1 MLKMV
6 KQKKSRLAML
16 LAALLLTMAMA
27 SQALAFTD
35 MGNSSVETQKAVDRL
50 VELGILNGYID
61 DTFRPDDSINR
72 AEFAKVASLA
82 LSQKTG
88 VTLGAVQETDFADVS
103 KNAWYAKDVANAV
116 ALGLMKGDSEGT
128 FRPTDTVNTGEVITV
143 LMRALGYT
151 DADLQLTDK
160 YYIELFMDSMS
171 RTEAELQ
178 KLPWP
183 DNYICKALEIGLLN
197 ENDDFLPMLSCRRG
211 QVATYVARMLSLP
224 QAGEQQTKPVEPA
237 EEEND
242 PLRREFQYGVV
253 TARTGET
260 VTITRF
266 ADGLQQTYHVSPNCD
281 WQMNKL
287 ECTPGNVVA
296 FQVSRAGSVSYVGK
310 TNVVTHNQREAELSG
325 SKIKLNG
332 KSLLLA
338 DDASVLL
345 MNSAGGVSK
354 VNLERLQ
361 ASDYVADL
369 RSSDYRADVQY
380 VLNRAGE
387 VACLLIGDYRGQ
399 GQQMFGFVEQ
409 FGDGKDGMVVN
420 FYGDNTDY
428 IWKYVG
434 KDGDQAPEENVLY
447 AYRYR
452 ADGVE
457 AYRVNVVDEQIRGTY
472 GEGEIVRYAG
482 DICLTESGKQF
493 IVDSETQILR
503 ISLRSDG
510 TIYDVT
516 QEDAVYGGDRVRVR
530 YTTKSGSNYTGLEA
544 AYIIIIDTL

>member
-1 MLKMV
+1 MLKTE
-6 KQKKSRLAML
+6 KRKTIRLTLL
-16 LAALLLTMAMA
+16 LATALLLTLTFAA
-27 SQALAFTD
+27 QAFAFTD
-35 MGNSSVETQKAVDRL
+35 LTNSSVETQKAVDKL

-61 DTFRPDDSINR
+61 NTFRPDDSINR

-88 VTLGAVQETDFADVS
+88 VVMGAVQELDFADVS

-116 ALGLMKGDSEGT
+116 ALGLMKGDAEGT
-128 FRPTDTVNTGEVITV
+128 FRPTDTVSNAEVITV

-183 DNYICKALEIGLLN
+183 DNYVCKAVEIGLLN
-197 ENDDFLPMLSCRRG
+197 ENDDFLPILSCRRG
-211 QVATYVARMLSLP
+211 QAATYVARMLNLP
-224 QAGEQQTKPVEPA
+224 QADEEQTPPYQLD
-237 EEEND
+237 END
-242 PLRREFQYGVV
+242 PLRQEYQFGVV

-260 VTITRF
+260 ITITRF

-310 TNVVTHNQREAELSG
+310 NNVATHNKREADLSG

-332 KSLLLA
+332 KEFLLTT
-338 DDASVLL
+338 DTVVLL
-345 MNSAGGVSK
+345 MNSAGGVSQ
-354 VNLERLQ
+354 VNLDRLQ

-380 VLNRAGE
+380 VTNKAGE
-387 VACLLIGDYRGQ
+387 ITCLLIGDYRGQ

-409 FGDGKDGMVVN
+409 FGDGKDGTVVN

-434 KDGDQAPEENVLY
+434 KEGDQAPEENVLY

-493 IVDSETQILR
+493 IVDSETQILK

>member
-1 MLKMV
+1 MLKTE
-6 KQKKSRLAML
+6 KRKTIWLTLL
-16 LAALLLTMAMA
+16 LATALLLTLTFAA
-27 SQALAFTD
+27 QAFAFTD
-35 MGNSSVETQKAVDRL
+35 LTNSSVETQKAVDKL

-61 DTFRPDDSINR
+61 NTFRPDDSINR
-72 AEFAKVASLA
+72 AEFAKVATLA

-88 VTLGAVQETDFADVS
+88 VVLGAVQELDFADVS

-116 ALGLMKGDSEGT
+116 ALGLMKGDTEGT
-128 FRPTDTVNTGEVITV
+128 FRPTDTVSNAEVITV

-151 DADLQLTDK
+151 DADLQTVDWPTNYMNK
-160 YYIELFMDSMS
+160 ATELDLINSAADGDFY
-171 RTEAELQ
+171 
-178 KLPWP
+178 P
-183 DNYICKALEIGLLN
+183 NKA
-197 ENDDFLPMLSCRRG
+197 CTRG
-211 QVATYVARMLSLP
+211 QAATYVARMLNLP
-224 QAGEQQTKPVEPA
+224 QADEQQTPPYQLD
-237 EEEND
+237 END
-242 PLRREFQYGVV
+242 PLRQEYQFGVV

-260 VTITRF
+260 ITITRF

-310 TNVVTHNQREAELSG
+310 NNVATHNKREADLSG

-332 KSLLLA
+332 KEFLLTT
-338 DDASVLL
+338 DTVVLL
-345 MNSAGGVSK
+345 MNSAGGVSQ
-354 VNLERLQ
+354 VNLDRLQ

-380 VLNRAGE
+380 VTNKAGE
-387 VACLLIGDYRGQ
+387 ITCLLIGDYRGQ

-409 FGDGKDGMVVN
+409 FGDGKDGTVVN

-434 KDGDQAPEENVLY
+434 KEGDQAPEENVLY

-493 IVDSETQILR
+493 IVDSETQILK

>member
-1 MLKMV
+1 MLKIE
-6 KQKKSRLAML
+6 KRKNSRLAML
-16 LAALLLTMAMA
+16 LALALLLTLAVA

-35 MGNSSVETQKAVDRL
+35 LTNSSVETQKAVDQL
-50 VELGILNGYID
+50 AELGILNGYID

-88 VTLGAVQETDFADVS
+88 VTLGAVQELNFADVS
-103 KNAWYAKDVANAV
+103 NNAWYAKDVANAV
-116 ALGLMKGDSEGT
+116 ALGLMQGDAEGT
-128 FRPTDTVNTGEVITV
+128 FRPTDTVSQAEVITV
-143 LMRALGYT
+143 LVRSLGYT
-151 DADLQLTDK
+151 EG
-160 YYIELFMDSMS
+160 ELANLSWP
-171 RTEAELQ
+171 ENYLELAG
-178 KLPWP
+178 
-183 DNYICKALEIGLLN
+183 NIGLLTPASVFN
-197 ENDDFLPMLSCRRG
+197 PNAPCTRG
-211 QVATYVARMLSLP
+211 QAATYVARMLSLP
-224 QAGEQQTKPVEPA
+224 QADGQTTEPVEP
-237 EEEND
+237 EEND

-260 VTITRF
+260 ITITRF
-266 ADGLQQTYHVSPNCD
+266 ADGLQQTYHVSANCD

-310 TNVVTHNQREAELSG
+310 TNVLTHNQREAELAG
-325 SKIKLNG
+325 SRIKLNG
-332 KSLLLA
+332 KNLLLA

-345 MNSAGGVSK
+345 MNSAGGVSS
-354 VNLERLQ
+354 VSLERLQ

-380 VLNRAGE
+380 VLNKAGE

-409 FGDGKDGMVVN
+409 FGDGKDGTVVN

-428 IWKYVG
+428 LWKYVG
-434 KDGDQAPEENVLY
+434 KEGDQAPEENVLY

-457 AYRVNVVDEQIRGTY
+457 AYRVNVLDEQIRGTY

-493 IVDSETQILR
+493 IVDSETQIMK

-516 QEDAVYGGDRVRVR
+516 QEDTVYGGDRVRVR